1 MANPPRLSS
10 PPSPPQQQHL
20 GPLPLPLAL
29 DNNGLAG
36 AEFLTLQE
44 VLTRRSKRVKQLAKI
59 YKSHY
64 WLLMEELKRK
74 HREFYWLYGKSPFKE
89 DDNNS
94 NNNSNNCRT
103 GEKVVELERCGVTGC
118 KAKAM
123 ALTRFCHQHIL
134 SDSKQKLYKACS
146 YVVKRLRRQLIAHLI
161 LSLAAFESSVG
172 SPRAPYPGSHRQPC
186 MHSWRHLGLLC
197 IYISVWRFVM
207 NIFI

>member
-10 PPSPPQQQHL
+10 PPSPSPSPSQQQQQL
-20 GPLPLPLAL
+20 GPLPLPLPLPLAL
-29 DNNGLAG
+29 DSNGLAG

-94 NNNSNNCRT
+94 NNNSNNYRI

-134 SDSKQKLYKACS
+134 SDSKQNLYKACS
-146 YVVKRLRRQLIAHLI
+146 YVVKSTQTGPICCGKPVLRSAIP
-161 LSLAAFESSVG
+161 SLCS
-172 SPRAPYPGSHRQPC
+172 
-186 MHSWRHLGLLC
+186 
-197 IYISVWRFVM
+197 
-207 NIFI
+207 